1 MTDDPIRLLD
11 DEGSPLLKSLI
22 SAGRE
27 EEPHAAA
34 LRRTLAAVGV
44 AGVLSTT
51 SAAAAASHTATAAG
65 ASGTPAV
72 SALASGS
79 ASASAAATST
89 VATAGAAKSA
99 AASSV
104 VLVAKWLAIGALTGT
119 VASSAVYGVSGALTP
134 APVASS
140 VSRVETTPS
149 APQVLPRQPS
159 ARDELRE
166 IPAPPPVEVV
176 PSAPTAAPAPVNPEP
191 SAERSGSSLA
201 AEVTVLDGARQ
212 ALGAG
217 DASRALELLNGYEAR
232 FREPRMLPEVLYLRL
247 EAFTL
252 RGERSSAEAVARRIL
267 LVYPTSPH
275 AARARAVLG
284 LDK

>member
-27 EEPHAAA
+27 EEPQAAA
-34 LRRTLAAVGV
+34 LRRTLVAVGV

-51 SAAAAASHTATAAG
+51 SAAAAASSAATAAG

-72 SALASGS
+72 GALAGGS

-89 VATAGAAKSA
+89 VAAGAAKGV
-99 AASSV
+99 ASSTLIV
-104 VLVAKWLAIGALTGT
+104 VAKWLAVGALTGT

-140 VSRVETTPS
+140 ASRVEATPS
-149 APQVLPRQPS
+149 APKVLPRQPS
-159 ARDELRE
+159 VHDELRE
-166 IPAPPPVEVV
+166 IPAPPPVEVTL
-176 PSAPTAAPAPVNPEP
+176 PPPAAGPAPAAPEP
-191 SAERSGSSLA
+191 SAERTGSSLA
-201 AEVTVLDGARQ
+201 AEVTALDGARQ

-217 DASRALELLNGYEAR
+217 DAPRALELLNGYESR

-252 RGERSSAEAVARRIL
+252 KGDRSSAEAVARRIL

-275 AARARAVLG
+275 AARARTVLG

>member
-1 MTDDPIRLLD
+1 MTDDPTRLLD
-11 DEGSPLLKSLI
+11 DEGSELLKSLI

-34 LRRTLAAVGV
+34 LRRTLVAVGV

-51 SAAAAASHTATAAG
+51 SAAAAATSTATAAG

-72 SALASGS
+72 GAFASGS
-79 ASASAAATST
+79 AGASTAATST
-89 VATAGAAKSA
+89 AAAGAAKGV
-99 AASSV
+99 ASSTLIV
-104 VLVAKWLAIGALTGT
+104 VAKWLAVGALTGT

-140 VSRVETTPS
+140 ASPVGPTPS
-149 APQVLPRQPS
+149 DPKVLPRQPNM
-159 ARDELRE
+159 RDELRE
-166 IPAPPPVEVV
+166 IPAPPAVEVM
-176 PSAPTAAPAPVNPEP
+176 PPPPAAGPAPAAPEP
-191 SAERSGSSLA
+191 SAERAGSSLA
-201 AEVTVLDGARQ
+201 AEVMALDSARQ
-212 ALGAG
+212 ALGTG
-217 DASRALELLNGYEAR
+217 DAPRALALLNGYESR

-252 RGERSSAEAVARRIL
+252 TGDRASAEAVARRIL
-267 LVYPTSPH
+267 LAYPTSPH

>member
-51 SAAAAASHTATAAG
+51 SAAAAASHVATAAG

-72 SALASGS
+72 GALASGS

-89 VATAGAAKSA
+89 VAAAGAAKGA

-104 VLVAKWLAIGALTGT
+104 LLVAKWLAIGALTGT
-119 VASSAVYGVSGALTP
+119 VASSAVYGVSGVLTP
-134 APVASS
+134 APAASS

-149 APQVLPRQPS
+149 VPQVLPPQPS
-159 ARDELRE
+159 VRDELRE

-176 PSAPTAAPAPVNPEP
+176 PSAPAAAPAPVNPEP
-191 SAERSGSSLA
+191 SAERRGSLA
-201 AEVTVLDGARQ
+201 AEVTALDGARQ

-217 DASRALELLNGYEAR
+217 DAARTLELLDGYEVR

-252 RGERSSAEAVARRIL
+252 RGERSSAEAVARRIV

>member
-11 DEGSPLLKSLI
+11 DEGSELLKSLI

-27 EEPHAAA
+27 EEPQAAA
-34 LRRTLAAVGV
+34 LRRTLVAVGV

-51 SAAAAASHTATAAG
+51 SAAAAASNAATAAG
-65 ASGTPAV
+65 ASGSPAV
-72 SALASGS
+72 GALAGGS

-89 VATAGAAKSA
+89 AVAGAAKSV
-99 AASSV
+99 ASSTLIV
-104 VLVAKWLAIGALTGT
+104 VAKWLAVGALTGT

-140 VSRVETTPS
+140 ASAVGPTPS
-149 APQVLPRQPS
+149 APKVLPRRSNP
-159 ARDELRE
+159 ADEVRE
-166 IPAPPPVEVV
+166 IPAPPPIEVPPPPPAV
-176 PSAPTAAPAPVNPEP
+176 GPAPAAAEP
-191 SAERSGSSLA
+191 SAERAGSSLA
-201 AEVTVLDGARQ
+201 AEVMALDSARQ

-217 DASRALELLNGYEAR
+217 DAPRTLDLLNGYEAR

-252 RGERSSAEAVARRIL
+252 KGERANAEAVARRIL